1 MGFNEEILSKLPAED
16 KYIINKIFDEIE
28 EAFLENFGYNARISP
43 KEAAKALK
51 TFADVYKNESASKLQ
66 SNIRALLSGK
76 KIGERL
82 EEFNNE
88 DAAATT
94 INNAIRNQLAKRK
107 LNRNKDEKAINIIKA
122 AARRNYIQPQ
132 YNEMMEQDIN
142 RIKGIRDYENKLKHK
157 RIQLTNEQ
165 QLQSAQNIQRFLRGK
180 LGRKEMGKRE
190 YEKRVED
197 VIREREL
204 EEANEAERVKRI
216 RDYENKLKQKRI
228 HLINEEKGINYERK
242 LKQNRIKA
250 EEEAIDKRINKIL
263 VERSRREYENQER
276 NANEAA
282 KNLQRVYKGHL
293 GRKQATRKKLRI
305 YLKIIHHQYLVILL
319 YLN

>member
-1 MGFNEEILSKLPAED
+1 M
-16 KYIINKIFDEIE
+16 
-28 EAFLENFGYNARISP
+28 
-43 KEAAKALK
+43 
-51 TFADVYKNESASKLQ
+51 
-66 SNIRALLSGK
+66 
-76 KIGERL
+76 

-157 RIQLTNEQ
+157 RIHLTNEQ